1 MQFYFNRNK
10 NDGNFTK
17 ENKKFFRIM
26 RRESDLYDIKEDN
39 DSNCLIND
47 KKIVDYA
54 NKFPEKTNIQIFK
67 ELGYPVPEGSQINN
81 NKLNPEMFYK
91 KNDNGELIPKKNMFC
106 KKKDDPKNE
115 NIQKSFC
122 SIINS
127 SNNDDS
133 FLNSK
138 KSPFKKREKSSRKKL
153 KRPNFTNSRN
163 SCFFGRSDEEIEKIQ
178 FKHCMDY
185 YCGFF
190 NHFSKDKKSVS
201 ESIQCLGQIYYLV
214 KFPIYN
220 SIIKYDFKNSSIIN
234 NISSNK
240 NEGYLNSLKK
250 FVNWV
255 QNNNAISEKN
265 FLSGDLSFTQLA
277 HDLSQN
283 LNLLSKNS
291 NDDIIMK
298 SIREEN
304 ANNDEVSMESIKNN
318 NKSLNKIDQNNLNEY
333 DIMLLLKGRR
343 IRGQTSENIKELIA
357 YIKRNNYF
365 EDGNNNRKKEEKKYF
380 FRLFIGDIPLA
391 PVEIINSPKKS
402 NISNLDFEKIMDKV
416 KIQEEIIIAFV
427 YNPIYYFDINTGKY
441 KGNNSDCQKIYFIDC
456 SKNNPKLY
464 DLYLQIND
472 YKEDEQLGFKFDH

>member
-1 MQFYFNRNK
+1 MQFFFNRNK
-10 NDGNFTK
+10 NEGNFTK

-26 RRESDLYDIKEDN
+26 RRQSDLYDIKEDN
-39 DSNCLIND
+39 NSDCLIND

-81 NKLNPEMFYK
+81 NKLYPEIFYK
-91 KNDNGELIPKKNMFC
+91 KNDNGELIPKKNIFC
-106 KKKDDPKNE
+106 KNNNAPKNE

-122 SIINS
+122 SIINE

-133 FLNSK
+133 LINSK
-138 KSPFKKREKSSRKKL
+138 KSQFKNREKSSRKKL
-153 KRPNFTNSRN
+153 KRPNFNISRN
-163 SCFFGRSDEEIEKIQ
+163 SSFFGKSNNEIEKKQ
-178 FKHCMDY
+178 FQYCMDY
-185 YCGFF
+185 YGGVFD
-190 NHFSKDKKSVS
+190 HFSKGKKSVS
-201 ESIQCLGQIYYLV
+201 DSIQCLGEIYYLV
-214 KFPIYN
+214 KFPIYK
-220 SIIKYDFKNSSIIN
+220 SIIKYDFKNSSVIN
-234 NISSNK
+234 NINSNK
-240 NEGYLNSLKK
+240 NEGYLNSVKK

-255 QNNNAISEKN
+255 QNNNGICEKK

-283 LNLLSKNS
+283 LNILSKKS
-291 NDDIIMK
+291 DDDIIMK

-304 ANNDEVSMESIKNN
+304 AINDEVSMESKQNN
-318 NKSLNKIDQNNLNEY
+318 DKSLNKINQNNLSEY

-343 IRGQTSENIKELIA
+343 IRGQTNENIKELIA

-365 EDGNNNRKKEEKKYF
+365 EDGNNKRKNEEKKYF

-391 PVEIINSPKKS
+391 PVEIINSAKKS

-416 KIQEEIIIAFV
+416 KIQEEIIIAFI
-427 YNPIYYFDINTGKY
+427 YNPIFYFDINTGKY
-441 KGNNSDCQKIYFIDC
+441 KGNDSNCQKIYFIDC

-472 YKEDEQLGFKFDH
+472 YKEDE